1 MADTVTVVAVHPQ
14 KGQSAGDCQAMAQAG
29 SGAKSFDE
37 FGTACWDVYGK
48 AVQINPV
55 INSIKEGFM
64 ITNINF
70 NTSAIPAVGSP
81 GQLGGAGQSAGNN
94 NADTGGSLGSPGW
107 STDSAQYNNGA

>member
-1 MADTVTVVAVHPQ
+1 MANTVTVVAVHPQ

-70 NTSAIPAVGSP
+70 NTSAIPAVGTPSD
-81 GQLGGAGQSAGNN
+81 LGGAGQSDGS
-94 NADTGGSLGSPGW
+94 TGGTLGDSGW
-107 STDSAQYNNGA
+107 HSDKAQGNIFT